1 MATHSNIITST
12 IPWMEDPGRLQ
23 SMGLQRVRH
32 YSIQACVCTCTHAH
46 THTHTHTPHSFFIHS
61 SVDGYLSS
69 FRILDIVNNS
79 MNTGVHLFKL
89 MFLFLSYMCLGME
102 YKLGHTVVI
111 IFSVLRNLHTDFRR
125 DRTNLHSHQQCM
137 KVPFPPQPCQH
148 LLFVHFLMI
157 AILTN
162 EVISHCGF
170 FWPCNTVCGILVL
183 WLGVEPRP
191 HKWKTQVLITG
202 PPENGHSH
210 CSFHLH
216 FPDN

>member
-1 MATHSNIITST
+1 MIKYLPDNARASRDMDSIPRLAKKPWGRKWQPTLILSPRQFHGWRILAGYSPWGYKESDITA
-12 IPWMEDPGRLQ
+12 R
-23 SMGLQRVRH
+23 RH
-32 YSIQACVCTCTHAH
+32 TCAHALMH
-46 THTHTHTPHSFFIHS
+46 THTHTHTHHSFFIHS

-89 MFLFLSYMCLGME
+89 MFLFLSCIYVGME
-102 YKLGHTVVI
+102 YKLGHMVVL
-111 IFSVLRNLHTDFRR
+111 IFSVLRNLHTDFHR
-125 DRTNLHSHQQCM
+125 DCTNLHSHQQCM

-183 WLGVEPRP
+183 
-191 HKWKTQVLITG
+191 
-202 PPENGHSH
+202 
-210 CSFHLH
+210 
-216 FPDN
+216 

>member
-32 YSIQACVCTCTHAH
+32 YSTQACVCTFTHAH

-111 IFSVLRNLHTDFRR
+111 IFSVLRNLQLISAGTAPIYIP
-125 DRTNLHSHQQCM
+125 TNSVWRFPFLHNLANICYL
-137 KVPFPPQPCQH
+137 C
-148 LLFVHFLMI
+148 
-157 AILTN
+157 T
-162 EVISHCGF
+162 
-170 FWPCNTVCGILVL
+170 FW
-183 WLGVEPRP
+183 W
-191 HKWKTQVLITG
+191 
-202 PPENGHSH
+202 
-210 CSFHLH
+210 
-216 FPDN
+216 